1 MTDPYASEA
10 DTLALIRRDQRIDV
24 EKKLEAMLDER
35 GAWEMESEPF
45 LLLRQITLEQ
55 MTTIESIKQAITD
68 PENQPSQFGTVTLAH
83 MQREVTAEREAC
95 AKVCADLWCK
105 EPEPGDARDCYDA
118 IRARGQA

>member
-10 DTLALIRRDQRIDV
+10 DTLALIRRDQRSDV

-55 MTTIESIKQAITD
+55 MTTIESIKQAIID
-68 PENQPSQFGTVTLAH
+68 PENQPSQFGTVTMEY
-83 MQREVTAEREAC
+83 MQREIAAEREAC
-95 AKVCADLWCK
+95 AKRAEDFLTRGRSPLGRAV
-105 EPEPGDARDCYDA
+105 GDA